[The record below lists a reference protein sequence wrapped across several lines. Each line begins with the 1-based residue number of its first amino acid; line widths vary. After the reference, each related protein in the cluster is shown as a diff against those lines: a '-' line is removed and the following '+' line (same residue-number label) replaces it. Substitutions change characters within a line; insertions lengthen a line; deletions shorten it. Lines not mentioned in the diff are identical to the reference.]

1 MHLKPLFPGSIYV
14 TVGEHAL
21 LGGCPP
27 EIIKALI
34 QNGLPAPQCILLPDR
49 PVSHGESQV
58 AVEFPLYHHL
68 FIGCKPGA
76 IRPLHLIGSARRVSA
91 ARELLGLTLFGPDI
105 EQMQEW
111 GLPESEAQS
120 LAREMRWFHL
130 KDKGGKPLLLDD
142 LIVTHSLDE
151 GAVDLGWGS
160 LRRLRPNVFELTAGG
175 ETAELDLQLD
185 REQVPPYPVNP
196 DLTPT
201 TLVKLGVEVIGGS
214 TGFSALQAS
223 SGLALCYN
231 GNYLLI
237 DAIPY
242 LSAHLR
248 ARGIARNQIH
258 GIFLSHI
265 HDDHCNL
272 ISLLQYNTRLHVL
285 TTPLIYRM
293 MLRKLAL
300 TIDRSEDSL
309 QEYFAFHELLPG
321 EETNYFG
328 LRITP
333 FYSSHSIPTIGAR
346 FEVTHSGSTYSVVF
360 SGDTQSLADLKRM
373 QLTGVVNQERYQQI
387 ADIYR
392 TPTQLLIAD
401 GGEGQIHGDPAD
413 ALLSPAE
420 RVVFLHL
427 DKLPERFQAHFT
439 TATSGKRFCVLRGE
453 TDYNLT
459 RTIEF
464 LLDYFKGLPPDWISH
479 LMSNQQSR
487 TFNAGDIIIREGAK
501 SDGCVYILTTGYAQV
516 IHHDGDKRHVLA
528 QMEAG
533 EIIGEMSVISG
544 QGTRN
549 ASVVAIS
556 PVNVTAIAETA
567 VRDYILHQGLESTI
581 KKLWQ
586 HRELLQTLPYLR
598 SLQQPVLR
606 ELAKLVTLEN
616 LPARHG
622 PRALKAI
629 CDPFSLIFPLGQEIV
644 LKRDTRTDTIPA
656 HTAPILCT
664 SGATLVTESELQFLL
679 LHVDHATELRA
690 RIPAFRFFWE
700 ETLGLGLPNRLR
712 I

>member
-1 MHLKPLFPGSIYV
+1 MHLNAIFPGSLYL
-14 TVGEHAL
+14 TVGEHTL
-21 LGGCPP
+21 LAGCPP
-27 EIIKALI
+27 EIIKVLM
-34 QNGLPAPQCILLPDR
+34 QRGLRPPDCILLPDR

-58 AVEFPLYHHL
+58 AIEFPLYHHL

-76 IRPLHLIGSARRVSA
+76 LRPLVIAGSERRVSA
-91 ARELLGLTLFGPDI
+91 ARELLGLTLFGPDTQ
-105 EQMQEW
+105 QMQEW
-111 GLPESEAQS
+111 GLPESTAGS

-130 KDKGGKPLLLDD
+130 KDKSGKPLTLDD
-142 LIVTHSLDE
+142 LISTLPLDE
-151 GAVDLGWGS
+151 GPVDLGWAT
-160 LRRLRPNVFELTAGG
+160 LRRLRPNVFEISAGG
-175 ETAELDLQLD
+175 EMLEIDLQLD
-185 REQVPPYPVNP
+185 REQIPPYPVSP

-201 TLVKLGVEVIGGS
+201 TLVKLGVEVVGGS

-231 GNYLLI
+231 GNYLLV

-242 LSAHLR
+242 LNAHLR

-258 GIFLSHI
+258 GLFLSHI

-300 TIDRSEDSL
+300 TLDRSEESL
-309 QEYFAFHELLPG
+309 QEYFTFQELVPG

-328 LRITP
+328 LRVTP

-346 FEVTHSGSTYSVVF
+346 FEVTHSGNTYSVVF

-373 QLTGVVNQERYQQI
+373 QLTGVINQERYQQV

-427 DKLPERFQAHFT
+427 DKLSERFQSHFT

-459 RTIEF
+459 HTIEF
-464 LLDYFKGLPPDWISH
+464 LLEYFKGLPSDWISH
-479 LMSNQQSR
+479 LMSNQRSL

-501 SDGCVYILTTGYAQV
+501 SDGCVYILITGYAQV

-533 EIIGEMSVISG
+533 EIIGEMSIISG

-549 ASVVAIS
+549 ASVVAVS

-567 VRDYILHQGLESTI
+567 FRDYIAHQGLESQI

-616 LPARHG
+616 LPSRQG
-622 PRALKAI
+622 PRPLKSI
-629 CDPFSLIFPLGQEIV
+629 CDPFSLIFPLGLDVVI
-644 LKRDTRTDTIPA
+644 KRDTRTETIPA
-656 HTAPILCT
+656 HSAPLLCT
-664 SGATLVTESELQFLL
+664 SGATLVTETEMQFLL
-679 LHVDHATELRA
+679 LRTDHATELRA

-700 ETLGLGLPNRLR
+700 ETLGLGLPNRIR
-712 I
+712 V